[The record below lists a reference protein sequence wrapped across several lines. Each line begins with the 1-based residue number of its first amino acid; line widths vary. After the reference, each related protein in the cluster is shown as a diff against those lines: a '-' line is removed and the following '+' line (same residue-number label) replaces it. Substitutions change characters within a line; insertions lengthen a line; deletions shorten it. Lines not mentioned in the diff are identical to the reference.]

1 MNTRCERI
9 CRPMNKKVVKVASL
23 LLALMMTVL
32 CLAGCGEEKGYDY
45 QFSAPKK
52 GETIAILHTS
62 MGDVTVRF
70 FEEEA
75 PKAVENFVTHAK
87 NGYYDGLEFFRVLE
101 DLVQSGDP
109 ENTGKGGESIW
120 GEEFDDEI
128 VEYLSPY
135 YGALCMAN
143 KGFDRNGS
151 QFFIVTADST
161 DTSKIELCNELAAKA
176 EKVSEEKI
184 KMYQEK
190 GGAMWLDAQVGVLY
204 ETNFVYKASRH
215 TVFGQVLEG
224 MDVVEAISQ
233 VDTYSEVQET
243 DAMIDDPNQ
252 TEILE
257 NRPKEAVVIESI
269 EITTYE
275 P

>member
-1 MNTRCERI
+1 
-9 CRPMNKKVVKVASL
+9 MNKKFVKAASL
-23 LLALMMTVL
+23 LMVLLMTML
-32 CLAGCGEEKGYDY
+32 CLAGCSDEKGYDY
-45 QFSAPKK
+45 QFSKPEK
-52 GETIAILHTS
+52 GDTIAVIHTS

-87 NGYYDGLEFFRVLE
+87 DGYYDGLEFFRVLE
-101 DLVQSGDP
+101 DFVQTGDP
-109 ENTGKGGESIW
+109 ENSGKGGESIW
-120 GEEFDDEI
+120 GKEFEDEI

-143 KGFDRNGS
+143 KGVNRNSS
-151 QFFIVTADST
+151 QFFIVTAKNT
-161 DTSKIELCNELAAKA
+161 DTSKIEACNELAAKA

-190 GGAMWLDAQVGVLY
+190 GGAMWLDYQVGIMY
-204 ETNFVYKASRH
+204 ETNYVYNATRH
-215 TVFGQVLEG
+215 TVFGHVLEG
-224 MDVVEAISQ
+224 MDVVEAISA

-252 TEILE
+252 TKILE
-257 NRPKEAVVIESI
+257 DKPKEAVIVESI
-269 EITTYE
+269 EITTYQ

>member
-1 MNTRCERI
+1 
-9 CRPMNKKVVKVASL
+9 MNKRFVKAASL
-23 LLALMMTVL
+23 LLVLMMTML
-32 CLAGCGEEKGYDY
+32 CLAGCSEEKGYDY
-45 QFSAPKK
+45 QFSEPEE

-70 FEEEA
+70 FADEA

-87 NGYYDGLEFFRVLE
+87 EGYYDGLEFFRVME

-120 GEEFDDEI
+120 GEYFDDEI
-128 VEYLSPY
+128 VDYLSPY

-143 KGFDRNGS
+143 KGIDKNGS
-151 QFFIVTADST
+151 QFFIVTATST
-161 DTSKIELCNELAAKA
+161 DTSKVEACNETAAKA
-176 EKVSEEKI
+176 EKVAEEKI

-190 GGAMWLDAQVGVLY
+190 GGAMWLDAQIGTLY
-204 ETNFVYKASRH
+204 ETNFIYDATRH

-233 VDTYSEVQET
+233 VKTYSAAQED
-243 DAMIDDPNQ
+243 DATIDDPGQ
-252 TEILE
+252 TDILE
-257 NRPKEAVVIESI
+257 NRPVEAVIIESI
-269 EITTYE
+269 EITTYSK
-275 P
+275 